1 MELINPAATTLLYEE
16 GNYDLLTES
25 GIEENFKKP
34 PHKKDTIRQ
43 ALGFNSYSRKYW
55 IENG

>member
-43 ALGFNSYSRKYW
+43 ALGFNSYSRKY
-55 IENG
+55 